1 MLTSLSIS
9 NYALINKLELDFSEG
24 LTIITGETGAGK
36 SILLGALSMVLGNR
50 ADAGVL
56 KDVGSNAVVE
66 ACFSLPLAGDGFFS
80 LEELRAQFEQAE
92 VDFDAELVLRRV
104 IAPNGKSR
112 AFVNDNPV
120 SLSFMK
126 TVCSRL
132 IDIHSQHENLL
143 LGDGD
148 YSLKLVDAFAG
159 TAALAK
165 EYRGIHKETLA
176 AQAQVDDLQTQVAQ
190 LSQAQDYLAF
200 QYNQLKE
207 AALEEGQQ
215 VALEA
220 ELQQLEHAEE
230 IQQTLYQILQLLEE
244 GEQPVLTHL
253 KEAVKLAHTGVSKS
267 DVFQGL
273 ADRMEQMRIE
283 LKDVAQDCLNYT
295 QKIQVNPQRLEA
307 VQQRLNTLY
316 DLERKHQ
323 VDSDDALIALR
334 DSLATQFQNLD
345 QLQSQLEETQKKANA
360 LQCHRNA
367 LADQWH
373 KARLACV
380 ADLSAQL
387 KLLLAQ
393 LGMPDAQLSFQ
404 LERTDRYGD
413 YGNTHAELFFSA
425 NKDMPPREI
434 GKVASGGELSRLMLC
449 VKSIMARNVGLS
461 TLIFDEVDTGVSGK
475 IADCM
480 GNMIYD
486 LSQHL
491 QVLAITHLP
500 QVAAKG
506 TAHFLVSKESDETS
520 VSTQVRLLSKEDHIM
535 EIARMMSG
543 SQITQA
549 AIQHATELTNH

>member
-9 NYALINKLELDFSEG
+9 NYALINKLELDFSKG

-66 ACFSLPLAGDGFFS
+66 ACFSLPPAGDGFFS
-80 LEELRAQFEQAE
+80 LEELRTQFEQAE

-104 IAPNGKSR
+104 ISPNGKSR

-159 TAALAK
+159 TATLAK
-165 EYRGIHKETLA
+165 EYRGVHKETLA
-176 AQAQVDDLQTQVAQ
+176 AQAQVDALQTQVVQ
-190 LSQAQDYLAF
+190 QSQAQDYLAF
-200 QYNQLKE
+200 QYNQLRD

-220 ELQQLEHAEE
+220 ELQQLEHADE
-230 IQQTLYQILQLLEE
+230 IQQTLFQILQLVED
-244 GEQPVLTHL
+244 GEQPVLTQL
-253 KEAVKLAHTGVSKS
+253 KEAVKLAHTGATKL
-267 DVFQGL
+267 DVFQSL

-295 QKIQVNPQRLEA
+295 QKIQVDPQRLEV
-307 VQQRLNTLY
+307 VQQRLTTLY

-334 DSLATQFQNLD
+334 DSLAAQFQNLD
-345 QLQSQLEETQKKANA
+345 QLQAQLEEAQKKANV
-360 LQCHRNA
+360 LQRSRDA

-373 KARLACV
+373 NARQACV

-413 YGNTHAELFFSA
+413 YGNTHAELCFSA

-461 TLIFDEVDTGVSGK
+461 TLIFDEVDAGVSGK

-506 TAHFLVSKESDETS
+506 TAHFLVSKESNGTS